1 MANAENLK
9 GKGFDNRSTSEL
21 REIQSRGGKRSG
33 ETRRR
38 KADFKKSLNLL
49 LTAEV
54 TNDWTPI
61 LVSLGLESTLETA
74 MLMSMVKRAIA
85 GDVKAARFVAEY
97 SGQADKTDADLE
109 EQRIRTDRAK
119 RARDMEVGEED
130 LGDENIQNFLKAM
143 RPTPEEM
150 ADLFVEE
157 SDDEE
162 AEETGKV

>member
-9 GKGFDNRSTSEL
+9 GKGFDSRTTSEQ
-21 REIQSRGGKRSG
+21 REIAAMGGRASG

-61 LVSLGLESTLETA
+61 LAGMGLESTLETA
-74 MLMSMVKRAIA
+74 MLMSMVKQAIA

-150 ADLFVEE
+150 ADLFAEE

-162 AEETGKV
+162 AEETGEV